1 MDLLERMLSE
11 SIAVKDMKTKKDYG
25 VAKSFADS
33 IRKFNRWHDPKTGR
47 FTFSPDKGY
56 SAGGGG
62 GKTDSNGRGLS
73 SAQAAYFADS
83 KAVDADGNLAVV
95 YHGTVNEFTEFD
107 ESYFDPRSDMGAG
120 IYLSNSHS
128 DSESNYGDEQGAD
141 LRNKISNMADR
152 LEADGMDYAE
162 AYAEAEKMFITAEPQ
177 TLECYVNMQNPVY
190 ITRAPGKNTKFTFD
204 EGYDPETEEYGEE
217 GGTLIEFTDC
227 IADAVYSGKYSCQYH
242 DGFVEAVKNRLYQ
255 EAMDWGEVDAGTAV
269 QIIKDIS
276 YNYEVTAE
284 NRFGDGL
291 MAGSEVARDA
301 LQRMGYDGI
310 IDSTVSGK
318 FRGMNNMDNST
329 THYIAF
335 NSSQVKLVSNQNPT
349 DSADITKAVIELDIV
364 EGM

>member
-1 MDLLERMLSE
+1 
-11 SIAVKDMKTKKDYG
+11 MKELTKEQARKLAEAFNGMCDTEQKEPT
-25 VAKSFADS
+25 AKTFVQ
-33 IRKFNRWHDPKTGR
+33 KFNRWHDPKTGR
-47 FTFSPDKGY
+47 FTFAPDKGY
-56 SAGGGG
+56 AAGGGG
-62 GKTDSNGRGLS
+62 GMSDSNGRGLS

-128 DSESNYGDEQGAD
+128 DSESNYGDEQGPD
-141 LRNKISNMADR
+141 LRNKISAMADR
-152 LEADGMDYAE
+152 LEAEGMDYDE
-162 AYAEAEKMFITAEPQ
+162 AYAEAEKMFITSEPQ

-204 EGYDPETEEYGEE
+204 EGYDPELDEYGDPD
-217 GGTLIEFTDC
+217 GTLIELTDR
-227 IADAVYSGKYSCQYH
+227 IADAVYSGKYSCWDH
-242 DGFVEAVKNRLYQ
+242 DGFVEEVRNKLYQ
-255 EAMDWGEVDAGTAV
+255 EAMDWGEVDAETV
-269 QIIKDIS
+269 VKVIKDAS
-276 YNYEVTAE
+276 WNYEITAE

-301 LQRMGYDGI
+301 FERMGYDGI